1 MKKSG
6 KKHPQKGDYG
16 YYSYEKKRR
25 VAIVAF
31 LLGVCLLVF
40 FTGLI
45 MTGTRKNLFTLVAIL
60 GVLPTAKWA
69 TSMIMILLQK
79 PVDRKVY
86 DVTEQIA
93 GDLTHGYEL
102 CVTAY
107 EGRLSLDAVVVC
119 GNSIAAYSS
128 AEKGRFEFME
138 THMRKIIHGNGL
150 GNPALKIFRRFD
162 QYQERI
168 TQLASDPERY
178 REGLRYVPDEQH
190 EGETRDE
197 AVLRIIKSISI

>member
-1 MKKSG
+1 MKKTE
-6 KKHPQKGDYG
+6 KGNYG
-16 YYSYEKKRR
+16 YIKYEKAKRTLIT
-25 VAIVAF
+25 AIMFAIP
-31 LLGVCLLVF
+31 LIIF
-40 FTGLI
+40 FTGLRQ
-45 MTGTRKNLFTLVAIL
+45 TGTRKNLFTLVAIL